1 VKELRVNIFTHT
13 RELPQLPGK
22 SFFQSTE
29 LMAIYEKTPRMRPFM
44 AVAEDN
50 SGNAVAHLL
59 AVVRYRHT
67 WLPPFFYT
75 TCAIIGGGD
84 YDESLNNSPEL
95 NSTRGKVFGLM
106 LNTITK
112 AMQTKVLFIEVS
124 CLPTKMYAYEEF
136 RAIGYFPVHWMS
148 IHNSIHSRTPEER
161 VSERAM
167 RHITHAKRR
176 GAITTKATT
185 DADINDVIKLLHRHN
200 ITKPK
205 RYMPDANFFKLLL
218 KSERAEALVTR
229 ARGRV
234 IGCSVTVCSEGDDYL
249 WYAAF
254 RRKSFALYH
263 PDYATIWE
271 VLKSAQQNGKAHV
284 RFMDVG
290 LPFRKNPFREFI
302 LRFGGKP
309 TATYRWF
316 RCSWRWLN
324 ATLSWIYR
332 N

>member
-1 VKELRVNIFTHT
+1 MKEPRVNIFTHT
-13 RELPQLPGK
+13 KELPQLPGNN
-22 SFFQSTE
+22 FFQSTE
-29 LMAIYEKTPRMRPFM
+29 LMAIYEGTPRMRPYM
-44 AVAEDN
+44 AVAEDD
-50 SGNAVAHLL
+50 SGNAIAHLL
-59 AVVRYRHT
+59 AVVRYRRT

-84 YDESLNNSPEL
+84 YDESIINSPEQ
-95 NSTRGKVFGLM
+95 NINKNKVFGLM
-106 LNTITK
+106 LKAITH
-112 AMQTKVLFIEVS
+112 AVQARVLFIEVS
-124 CLPTKMYAYEEF
+124 CLPTKMFAYEEF
-136 RAIGYFPVHWMS
+136 RDIGFFPVHWMS

-167 RHITHAKRR
+167 RHITHAQKR
-176 GAITTKATT
+176 GAITTKAES
-185 DADINDVIKLLHRHN
+185 DEDINDVIKLLHHHN

-205 RYMPDANFFKLLL
+205 RYMPDARFFRLLL
-218 KSERAEALVTR
+218 KSKRSEALVTR
-229 ARGRV
+229 ARGKV
-234 IGCSVTVCSEGDDYL
+234 IGCSVTVNSEGDDYL

-254 RRKSFALYH
+254 RRKSFALHH

-271 VLKSAQQNGKAHV
+271 VLKSAQKKGRAHV

-309 TATYRWF
+309 VATYRWF